1 MLAEPYLSEHTFE
14 SDIARA
20 ATLCRGDDEHLLRIW
35 GWLDN
40 GADIDEAGGDAW
52 DGEELCVLSRCEHP
66 YLAKFLLERGA
77 DVNLADRYG
86 ATPLYHACSNPNEP
100 WGTEMMNALL
110 DAGADVDAK
119 TTVSLQRVA
128 IAGETAL
135 STSLDWF
142 RREREHRKLGLS
154 YVSLLLRRGASLDDC
169 WGGMPVEECLRHIET
184 PDAFGDD
191 INEIYDPRG
200 DASDASDVA
209 SRATDK
215 DFIACKKMLADE
227 RRRRYLLP
235 RKEILRLRSLVVRG
249 RAKKSS
255 DAMIEPSFRLPDGVL
270 WNVLSFWPPQRP
282 KTFWRA
288 RAYDGPR
295 PGCVFTTRG
304 GRTGYWL
311 DAEPQVEYH
320 GLLYR
325 ETEVAGVPDGQ
336 TLSGA
341 LAPGYRGPGWLPGNP
356 NWLSPNF
363 WLRGGHD

>member
-1 MLAEPYLSEHTFE
+1 MDQMLAEPYLSEHTFE

-40 GADIDEAGGDAW
+40 GADVDEAGGDAW

-77 DVNLADRYG
+77 DVNRADRYG

-119 TTVSLQRVA
+119 TTTGLQRVA

-135 STSLDWF
+135 STSLDFF
-142 RREREHRKLGLS
+142 RRERVHRKLGLS

-215 DFIACKKMLADE
+215 DFIACKKLIADE

-235 RKEILRLRSLVVRG
+235 PRKEILRLRTLVARHRATSKLKRSLPSTVASKSDLKFDCTTDAGIRDALAQTAQTAPAPSGFIIPPPRQSYSQRPLSTTSVAAMRHVEWLM
-249 RAKKSS
+249 AKDTPK
-255 DAMIEPSFRLPDGVL
+255 ELVWRVL
-270 WNVLSFWPPQRP
+270 EYWNV
-282 KTFWRA
+282 
-288 RAYDGPR
+288 
-295 PGCVFTTRG
+295 
-304 GRTGYWL
+304 RT
-311 DAEPQVEYH
+311 
-320 GLLYR
+320 
-325 ETEVAGVPDGQ
+325 
-336 TLSGA
+336 
-341 LAPGYRGPGWLPGNP
+341 
-356 NWLSPNF
+356 
-363 WLRGGHD
+363 

>member
-1 MLAEPYLSEHTFE
+1 MDQMLAEPYLSEHTFE

-40 GADIDEAGGDAW
+40 GADVDEAGGDAW

-77 DVNLADRYG
+77 DVNRADRYG

-100 WGTEMMNALL
+100 WGTEIMNALL

-119 TTVSLQRVA
+119 TTRGLQRVA

-142 RREREHRKLGLS
+142 RRKREAGNTKLALS

-184 PDAFGDD
+184 PDAFEDD

-200 DASDASDVA
+200 ASDASDVA

-215 DFIACKKMLADE
+215 DFIACKKLIADE
-227 RRRRYLLP
+227 RRRSYLLP
-235 RKEILRLRSLVVRG
+235 RKEILRLRLLVSRHRATSKLKRSLPSTVASRDKTPRKFDRNFDCTTDAGVRDALAQTAQTAPAPSG
-249 RAKKSS
+249 FIIPPPRQSYSQRPLSATSVAAMRHIEWLMAKDTPK
-255 DAMIEPSFRLPDGVL
+255 ELVWRVL
-270 WNVLSFWPPQRP
+270 EYWNV
-282 KTFWRA
+282 
-288 RAYDGPR
+288 
-295 PGCVFTTRG
+295 
-304 GRTGYWL
+304 RT
-311 DAEPQVEYH
+311 
-320 GLLYR
+320 
-325 ETEVAGVPDGQ
+325 
-336 TLSGA
+336 
-341 LAPGYRGPGWLPGNP
+341 
-356 NWLSPNF
+356 
-363 WLRGGHD
+363 

>member
-40 GADIDEAGGDAW
+40 GADVDEAGGDAW

-66 YLAKFLLERGA
+66 YLAKFLVERGA
-77 DVNLADRYG
+77 DVNRADRYG

-142 RREREHRKLGLS
+142 RREREHRNTKLGLS

-184 PDAFGDD
+184 PDAFGM
-191 INEIYDPRG
+191 I
-200 DASDASDVA
+200 S
-209 SRATDK
+209 T
-215 DFIACKKMLADE
+215 
-227 RRRRYLLP
+227 RYTTQEETRQTRLT
-235 RKEILRLRSLVVRG
+235 LR
-249 RAKKSS
+249 
-255 DAMIEPSFRLPDGVL
+255 
-270 WNVLSFWPPQRP
+270 Q
-282 KTFWRA
+282 
-288 RAYDGPR
+288 
-295 PGCVFTTRG
+295 
-304 GRTGYWL
+304 
-311 DAEPQVEYH
+311 
-320 GLLYR
+320 
-325 ETEVAGVPDGQ
+325 GQ
-336 TLSGA
+336 PTKIS
-341 LAPGYRGPGWLPGNP
+341 
-356 NWLSPNF
+356 
-363 WLRGGHD
+363 

>member
-1 MLAEPYLSEHTFE
+1 MLAYPDVSEPYLSEHTFV
-14 SDIARA
+14 SDLARA

-40 GADIDEAGGDAW
+40 GADVDEAGGDAW

-77 DVNLADRYG
+77 DVNRADRYG

-100 WGTEMMNALL
+100 WGTEIMNALL

-119 TTVSLQRVA
+119 TTVGLQRVA

-135 STSLDWF
+135 STSLDFF
-142 RREREHRKLGLS
+142 RRERVHRKLGLS

-215 DFIACKKMLADE
+215 YFIACKKMIADE

-235 RKEILRLRSLVVRG
+235 RKEILRLRTLVARHRATSKLKRSLPSTVASRDETDRKFDRKFDCKTNAGIRDALAQTAQTAPAPSGFIIPPPRQSYSQRPLSTTSVAAMRHIEWLM
-249 RAKKSS
+249 AK
-255 DAMIEPSFRLPDGVL
+255 DTPNELVWRVL
-270 WNVLSFWPPQRP
+270 EYWNV
-282 KTFWRA
+282 
-288 RAYDGPR
+288 
-295 PGCVFTTRG
+295 
-304 GRTGYWL
+304 RT
-311 DAEPQVEYH
+311 
-320 GLLYR
+320 
-325 ETEVAGVPDGQ
+325 
-336 TLSGA
+336 
-341 LAPGYRGPGWLPGNP
+341 
-356 NWLSPNF
+356 
-363 WLRGGHD
+363 

>member
-40 GADIDEAGGDAW
+40 GADVDEAGGDAW

-66 YLAKFLLERGA
+66 YLAKFLVERGA
-77 DVNLADRYG
+77 DVNRADRYG

-119 TTVSLQRVA
+119 TTVGLQRVA

-142 RREREHRKLGLS
+142 RRKREAGNTKLALS

-184 PDAFGDD
+184 PDAFEDD

-200 DASDASDVA
+200 ASDASDVA

-215 DFIACKKMLADE
+215 DFIACKKLIADE

-235 RKEILRLRSLVVRG
+235 PRKEILRLRTLVARHRATSKLKRSLPSTVATR
-249 RAKKSS
+249 S
-255 DAMIEPSFRLPDGVL
+255 DRKFDCTTQVGVL
-270 WNVLSFWPPQRP
+270 DALAQTAPAVSGFIIPPPRQSYSQRPLSTTSVAAMRHIEWLMAKDTPKELVWRVLEYWNV
-282 KTFWRA
+282 
-288 RAYDGPR
+288 
-295 PGCVFTTRG
+295 
-304 GRTGYWL
+304 RT
-311 DAEPQVEYH
+311 
-320 GLLYR
+320 
-325 ETEVAGVPDGQ
+325 
-336 TLSGA
+336 
-341 LAPGYRGPGWLPGNP
+341 
-356 NWLSPNF
+356 
-363 WLRGGHD
+363 